1 MSQEARTAG
10 AVLAGAGSLSWLLAM
25 LGGTVNSPTVWAV
38 VGVGVGVFLVANA
51 LRLAT
56 GPLRLSAK
64 ARRIIG
70 GLLAVSLV
78 LAVVMGVIGGAGPG
92 VFVAG
97 ALVGGVLGTVVVGHG
112 SSWGRVRI
120 LVPA

>member
-1 MSQEARTAG
+1 MSRDARAVGAG
-10 AVLAGAGSLSWLLAM
+10 LAAAGSLSWLLGM
-25 LGGTVNSPTVWAV
+25 LGGTVSSPTVWAV

-56 GPLRLSAK
+56 GPLRLSTK

-97 ALVGGVLGTVVVGHG
+97 ALVGIILWVASSMVVAGADQ
-112 SSWGRVRI
+112 SS
-120 LVPA
+120 

>member
-1 MSQEARTAG
+1 MSQDARTAG

-70 GLLAVSLV
+70 GLLIGSLA
-78 LAVVMGVIGGAGPG
+78 LAVVMGIVGGAGPG

-97 ALVGGVLGTVVVGHG
+97 SLVGIVLWVASSMVVAGADQ
-112 SSWGRVRI
+112 SS
-120 LVPA
+120 